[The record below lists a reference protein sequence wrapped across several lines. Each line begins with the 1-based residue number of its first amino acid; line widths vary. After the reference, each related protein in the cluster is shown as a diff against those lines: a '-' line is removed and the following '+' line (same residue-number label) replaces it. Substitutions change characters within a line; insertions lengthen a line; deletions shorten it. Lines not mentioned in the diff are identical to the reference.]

1 MEDRFIY
8 EQGFFLFKKRYP
20 SLYMPQ
26 LYASNDT
33 SLLVVQCYIRLY
45 SENIILLTEGKIKLL
60 FCCVHGQLLI

>member
-1 MEDRFIY
+1 
-8 EQGFFLFKKRYP
+8 
-20 SLYMPQ
+20 MPQ

-33 SLLVVQCYIRLY
+33 SLLVVQCYIGLY